1 MLTDVGMDVA
11 IFSSGARLSPRGH
24 GWPGIGQNRSERP
37 ILQLMRLG
45 SERWYG
51 RVETDARGVEY
62 LYLSNA
68 ERPEDS
74 MRARLPFSWRDLT
87 TDQLAALARDPELR
101 LWTDEYGIQWRVAP
115 VGPGTPY
122 EFPLRERYLVFDS
135 TETWAGI
142 TLFPEGRLGEL
153 GTEQLRELRDS
164 AADFGGGRRSF
175 RPPAPGPG
183 LRSTDSTS
191 H

>member
-1 MLTDVGMDVA
+1 MDVA
-11 IFSSGARLSPRGH
+11 AHYLFWDRSGSALGWRCGARQSD
-24 GWPGIGQNRSERP
+24 SEVEV
-37 ILQLMRLG
+37 QLIRLG

-51 RVETDARGVEY
+51 RVETNARGVEY

-87 TDQLAALARDPELR
+87 PEQLGALARDPEVR

-135 TETWAGI
+135 TETWAGV

-153 GTEQLRELRDS
+153 GNGQLRELRNS
-164 AADFGGGRRSF
+164 VADFGGGRRSF
-175 RPPAPGPG
+175 RPPAPESETPPAG
-183 LRSTDSTS
+183 STS